1 MRTII
6 KNYLTWVLLI
16 ACFAACN
23 KRNNNLPQSP
33 FFDQA
38 DQAARP
44 AINTVFISA
53 ADKDNF
59 NQTTPSQMAATFGSE
74 MKTNLLALNPAYTT
88 NLLGLTA
95 DQFIGVVSTDVL
107 TASTTGNNN
116 FL

>member
-1 MRTII
+1 MRTIL
-6 KNYLTWVLLI
+6 KNYLTWVLLV
-16 ACFAACN
+16 AYFVACN
-23 KRNNNLPQSP
+23 KKNNNIPESP

-59 NQTTPSQMAATFGSE
+59 NVTTPSQMAATFGSE
-74 MKTNLLALNPAYTT
+74 MKSNLLALNPAYTT

-95 DQFIGVVSTDVL
+95 DQFIG
-107 TASTTGNNN
+107 
-116 FL
+116 